1 MIIKQTLYN
10 MKTISLIKLI
20 LYDLVY
26 CICFAIIFFG
36 TLITIGSLIVFGIL
50 LYEHGSIEAIEYNLI
65 R

>member
-1 MIIKQTLYN
+1 